1 MGSSRKTDS
10 PPESVSA
17 ALTTTAAST
26 QASGSSLSIN
36 TVEAPLSR
44 APLSTSTTKQKLSS
58 VGRGEEEGR
67 GSAGGRSGLHLGKS
81 KNARAHG
88 ARHGAPM
95 RRRTTEAGTRRSRC
109 DAQALTTPN
118 PGNPSS
124 PLSSTR
130 PHPRHHHHHPIHPPH
145 RHHYSAA
152 QESCRPCF
160 WPSSPTRSIRVTLQ
174 ACIERP
180 VLLPRPSWLG
190 QSRGCTHACSRR
202 LRPAA
207 A

>member
-88 ARHGAPM
+88 GPDATHRPSQLQILEIHHLHCHQLGLTPATP
-95 RRRTTEAGTRRSRC
+95 TTTQSILHTA
-109 DAQALTTPN
+109 TT
-118 PGNPSS
+118 
-124 PLSSTR
+124 
-130 PHPRHHHHHPIHPPH
+130 I
-145 RHHYSAA
+145 
-152 QESCRPCF
+152 
-160 WPSSPTRSIRVTLQ
+160 
-174 ACIERP
+174 
-180 VLLPRPSWLG
+180 LPRKNLVVPHVL
-190 QSRGCTHACSRR
+190 C
-202 LRPAA
+202 
-207 A
+207 